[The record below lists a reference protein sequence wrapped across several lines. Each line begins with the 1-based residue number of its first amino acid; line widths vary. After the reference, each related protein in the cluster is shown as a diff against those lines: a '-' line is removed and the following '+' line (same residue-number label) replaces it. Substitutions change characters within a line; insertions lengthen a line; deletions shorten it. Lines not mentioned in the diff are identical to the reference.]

1 MTYTMATNFNCEPE
15 LAELGEAFPEIAA
28 AEEAYNELRRR
39 LERVQRC
46 ASQMADTSATRF
58 LVRLNEA
65 RHDSSWGE
73 IVGDAEETFSEAR
86 AVTVARR
93 IIANEGM
100 SQRLDAD
107 ALKVGSAAE

>member
-1 MTYTMATNFNCEPE
+1 MTYTMSTNFNCDPD

-46 ASQMADTSATRF
+46 SSQVADTSATKF
-58 LVRLNEA
+58 LVRLSEA

-73 IVGDAEETFSEAR
+73 IIGDAEEAFSEAR

-93 IIANEGM
+93 TIANEGM
-100 SQRLDAD
+100 SQRLDALS
-107 ALKVGSAAE
+107 LKLDAAE